1 MGKGMI
7 YQTLKVIF
15 YFFRTMGTYLV
26 CLVLLFNAVG
36 TILSRVKCEVS
47 GGGGL
52 GKGILTKM

>member
-7 YQTLKVIF
+7 YQALKVIF

-47 GGGGL
+47 EGGVL
-52 GKGILTKM
+52 AKEY